1 MSLTLHLLNCYFVV
15 RKCKASLVNLEKIIF
30 LIILKLEINPTPCL
44 HCIIKKNTNF
54 CTWNLLVF
62 IVRYEKL
69 TMITQN
75 FGVNVM
81 MEFLWFL
88 IIVYLPK
95 ISFVCWESKFMV
107 VYFCHLYNH
116 AIIINII
123 NSFYLGTTISLNA
136 LMKDSNDVSRYFNL
150 FECEIPLIPCDSN
163 VIVKLITLLLTVRV
177 CMLMILF
184 FYYYCHINNW
194 YLI

>member
-44 HCIIKKNTNF
+44 HCIIKKKYELLYVESSRIYCTIRKINDDYTKLWRQCNDGISWIFNNCLPPKNQF
-54 CTWNLLVF
+54 CLLG
-62 IVRYEKL
+62 IQIYGC
-69 TMITQN
+69 I
-75 FGVNVM
+75 
-81 MEFLWFL
+81 FLC
-88 IIVYLPK
+88 P
-95 ISFVCWESKFMV
+95 
-107 VYFCHLYNH
+107 LYNH

-123 NSFYLGTTISLNA
+123 NSFYLGTMISLNA

-184 FYYYCHINNW
+184 FYYYCHINN
-194 YLI
+194 